1 MKVDAHT
8 LAAAAVVLGL
18 ALLSWWMVRVARE
31 QPVLFT
37 EAPRHEP
44 DLVVEGY
51 RIVTLNP
58 DGSRKHQLSA
68 ERFTHYADDGSA
80 ELERP
85 YLVQYGD
92 GAPVHVRARR
102 GWMPQSRAF
111 IDMRGEVR
119 MTRDRDPKSAGAELE
134 TEHLKIVLDRKQ

>member
-31 QPVLFT
+31 EPVLFT

-58 DGSRKHQLSA
+58 DGSRKYQLDA
-68 ERFTHYADDGSA
+68 ERLTHYADDGSA

-92 GAPVHVRARR
+92 GAPVHVRAQR
-102 GWMPQSRAF
+102 GWMPKSRAF
-111 IDMRGEVR
+111 IDMRGDVR
-119 MTRDRDPKSAGAELE
+119 MTRDRDPRSAGAELE
-134 TEHLKIVLDRKQ
+134 TEHLKILLDRKK

>member
-58 DGSRKHQLSA
+58 DGSRKYQLNA
-68 ERFTHYADDGSA
+68 ERFTHFADDGSA

-92 GAPVHVRARR
+92 GAPVHVHAQR
-102 GWMPQSRAF
+102 GWMPKSRAF
-111 IDMRGEVR
+111 IDMRGAVR

-134 TEHLKIVLDRKQ
+134 TEHLKILLDRKK

>member
-1 MKVDAHT
+1 MQYARHAEGKSRNLGVELGAVIGDHLVGPAHHPDR
-8 LAAAAVVLGL
+8 GL
-18 ALLSWWMVRVARE
+18 ENGPARVFKAR
-31 QPVLFT
+31 T
-37 EAPRHEP
+37 R
-44 DLVVEGY
+44 
-51 RIVTLNP
+51 
-58 DGSRKHQLSA
+58 SKHQLSA

>member
-58 DGSRKHQLSA
+58 DGSRKYQLNA
-68 ERFTHYADDGSA
+68 ERFTHFADDGSA

-92 GAPVHVRARR
+92 GAPVHVRAQR
-102 GWMPQSRAF
+102 GWMPKSRAF

-134 TEHLKIVLDRKQ
+134 TEHLKILLDRKK

>member
-31 QPVLFT
+31 EPVLFT
-37 EAPRHEP
+37 AEPRHEP

-58 DGSRKHQLSA
+58 DGSRKYQLNA

-80 ELERP
+80 ELDRP
-85 YLVQYGD
+85 YLVQFGD

-102 GWMPQSRAF
+102 GWMPRTRAF
-111 IDMRGEVR
+111 IDMRGDVR
-119 MTRDRDPKSAGAELE
+119 MTRDRDPKSAGAELV
-134 TEHLKIVLDRKQ
+134 TDHLKILLDRKK